1 MLIHRAQTVFFASVA
16 SVAQIVPPDFVIRET
31 ELMSVLSFIANTQW
45 HSQTTL
51 NDDIVDPVDLS
62 FDQIYDPALPRPRR
76 STQKIMKFSGLAI
89 TLLEYDKLPS
99 KSYTAFQHP
108 CSRAA

>member
-1 MLIHRAQTVFFASVA
+1 MFSASVA
-16 SVAQIVPPDFVIRET
+16 SVAQIVPPEFLIRET
-31 ELMSVLSFIANTQW
+31 ELKSVLSFIANTHG
-45 HSQTTL
+45 HSQTTFADNVL
-51 NDDIVDPVDLS
+51 DPVDLA
-62 FDQIYDPALPRPRR
+62 FGRVYDQTLEAKAKAIR

>member
-1 MLIHRAQTVFFASVA
+1 MFFASVA

-31 ELMSVLSFIANTQW
+31 ELKSVLSFIANTQG
-45 HSQTTL
+45 HSQTTFT
-51 NDDIVDPVDLS
+51 DDIVDPVDLS
-62 FDQIYDPALPRPRR
+62 FDQTYGPALEAKAKAIYK
-76 STQKIMKFSGLAI
+76 KIMKFSGLAI